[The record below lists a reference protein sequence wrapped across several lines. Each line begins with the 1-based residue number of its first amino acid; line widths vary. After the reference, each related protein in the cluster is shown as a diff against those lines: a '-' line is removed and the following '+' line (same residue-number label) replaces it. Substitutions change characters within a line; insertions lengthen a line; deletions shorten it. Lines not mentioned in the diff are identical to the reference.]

1 MTKEEMKTLIA
12 EKISGQG
19 NQVDIGGAL
28 ADVLNELVDAMG
40 GEPVVHQVTIQSAED
55 VTQDVNIDFA
65 PILGEYISFIL
76 DGEEF
81 TRGQIISV
89 SEGSDSKMGCVCTM
103 GDDAVFPMLTT
114 LWHHI

>member
-1 MTKEEMKTLIA
+1 MTKEEIKTLIA

-55 VTQDVNIDFA
+55 IIQDVNIDFA
-65 PILGEYISFIL
+65 PILGENISFIL

-89 SEGSDSKMGCVCTM
+89 SDADVWKMGCVCTM
-103 GDDAVFPMLTT
+103 GDDAVSPMFTT
-114 LWHHI
+114 IRQHK